1 MPCIEFLTNSSV
13 DPNES
18 LTSLA
23 CDYYQFSSNLTSDPV
38 CQIWGN
44 TTTATTNDEL
54 ASRAGIRAG
63 AILVESSAS
72 APGNYTLEDGVTLIK
87 TTFSVVAKFNEAGAV
102 STR

>member
-18 LTSLA
+18 LTSLL
-23 CDYYQFSSNLTSDPV
+23 CDIYQFSSNLTSDSI
-38 CQIWGN
+38 CQVWGN

-54 ASRAGIRAG
+54 ASRAGIRTG
-63 AILVESSAS
+63 AILVESTS
-72 APGNYTLEDGVTLIK
+72 APGFYTLEDGVTRIE